1 MTPHPLDPLS
11 PVEIERAAA
20 IVRGQGG
27 LSEAAWFETIA
38 LAEPDRNASASL
50 RRCAFVC
57 CYDPV
62 AGETWDGIA
71 DLAAGEF
78 LSWQHVK
85 GAQAR
90 IVADEF
96 AMGGEIAKADP
107 RFKEACA
114 RRGITDLG
122 EVLVEPW
129 AAGHFGIAEEEGE
142 RIAYGHCWLRNQ
154 AGDNPYARPI
164 ANLHPVIDLRRRR
177 LLRIDDG
184 DLVPLPPEST
194 ALIHPEPRQDL
205 KPLEITQPE
214 GASFTVEGNSVR
226 WQKWQ
231 FRLGFNVR
239 EGMTLHAIGYE
250 DGGRLRPIMHRASL
264 AEMVVPYGDPTG
276 SNYRRNAFDIG
287 EYRHRPVPRPAEAR
301 LRLPRPHPLC
311 RCLEPRLVRP
321 ATDHKQ
327 CDMHP

>member
-20 IVRGQGG
+20 IVRGHGG

-38 LAEPDRNASASL
+38 LAEPDRNAPASP
-50 RRCAFVC
+50 RRRAFVC
-57 CYDPV
+57 CYDPA

-71 DLAAGEF
+71 DLAAGEL

-107 RFKEACA
+107 RFKAACA
-114 RRGITDLG
+114 RRGITDID

-129 AAGHFGIAEEEGE
+129 AAGHFGHRRGRGRAHRLRPLLAAQPG
-142 RIAYGHCWLRNQ
+142 RRQSLCPADRQSPSGHRPAPTQ
-154 AGDNPYARPI
+154 AAPDRRWRPRPAAARKHRDHSSR
-164 ANLHPVIDLRRRR
+164 AR
-177 LLRIDDG
+177 G
-184 DLVPLPPEST
+184 S
-194 ALIHPEPRQDL
+194 DL

-214 GASFTVEGNSVR
+214 GASFTVEGNCVR

-231 FRLGFNVR
+231 FR
-239 EGMTLHAIGYE
+239 
-250 DGGRLRPIMHRASL
+250 
-264 AEMVVPYGDPTG
+264 
-276 SNYRRNAFDIG
+276 
-287 EYRHRPVPRPAEAR
+287 AR
-301 LRLPRPHPLC
+301 LQCPRGDDPPCHRL
-311 RCLEPRLVRP
+311 
-321 ATDHKQ
+321 
-327 CDMHP
+327 